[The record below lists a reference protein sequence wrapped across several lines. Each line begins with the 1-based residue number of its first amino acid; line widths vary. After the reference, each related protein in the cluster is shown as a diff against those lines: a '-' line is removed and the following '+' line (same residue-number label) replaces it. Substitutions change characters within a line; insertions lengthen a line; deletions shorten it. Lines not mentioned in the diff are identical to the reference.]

1 MTLSFAIAIY
11 VIIWWIV
18 LFAMLPIGVRTQEE
32 EGEVSPGTAESA
44 PHMPKLLPKMLATTV
59 VASVV
64 FAVVYVII
72 VHRVITLDQIP
83 FLPRYEPVREPLAQ
97 AACAQQKKQG
107 RETLLFLSSQYSL
120 SHPPKRGSPSILTI
134 ECVLADERLRLLTRI
149 QRAWSYFLPRLG
161 PGPISTRDSEIILPV
176 PNSHHVV
183 PGTLARPRQIVTMIV
198 IRWHKFMPPT
208 PFLLGRSPQN

>member
-1 MTLSFAIAIY
+1 MALVFAISMY
-11 VIIWWIV
+11 VVIWWIV

-83 FLPRYEPVREPLAQ
+83 FLPRYEPVR
-97 AACAQQKKQG
+97 
-107 RETLLFLSSQYSL
+107 
-120 SHPPKRGSPSILTI
+120 
-134 ECVLADERLRLLTRI
+134 
-149 QRAWSYFLPRLG
+149 
-161 PGPISTRDSEIILPV
+161 
-176 PNSHHVV
+176 
-183 PGTLARPRQIVTMIV
+183 
-198 IRWHKFMPPT
+198 
-208 PFLLGRSPQN
+208 